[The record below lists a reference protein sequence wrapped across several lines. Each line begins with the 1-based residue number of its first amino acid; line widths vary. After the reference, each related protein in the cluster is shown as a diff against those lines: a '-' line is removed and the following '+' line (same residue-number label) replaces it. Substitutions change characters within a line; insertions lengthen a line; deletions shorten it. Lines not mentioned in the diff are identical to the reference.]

1 MKKIKRDKDGYE
13 YDSEDFNSADIENVK
28 PMTRAELDAIGF
40 PHPEEFAKMFRTQNI
55 NLTVSARVVDFFK
68 AAAKKEHVPY
78 QRLIRGALD
87 FYVDNAERLPKI
99 SPA

>member
-1 MKKIKRDKDGYE
+1 MNKKIKKINEGF
-13 YDSEDFNSADIENVK
+13 EDFIPDDYDPRKAKTLTREEEAALGIPSPAD
-28 PMTRAELDAIGF
+28 L
-40 PHPEEFAKMFRTQNI
+40 AKMLRTQNI
-55 NLTVSARVVDFFK
+55 NLTISDQVIDFFK

-78 QRLIRGALD
+78 QRLIRAALD